1 MQPPDPAQAAA
12 DLVRELARL
21 GVAGIYTAAADR
33 FAVIS
38 VTAELTVW
46 TNGRQVWCT
55 HQGQR
60 LTWPAADIATAA
72 TALAAL
78 ARASGS

>member
-12 DLVRELARL
+12 ALVRELTRHGL
-21 GVAGIYTAAADR
+21 TGLYTAAADR

-60 LTWPAADIATAA
+60 LTWPAADMYAA
-72 TALAAL
+72 AAAIAAL
-78 ARASGS
+78 ARFGNS